1 MTSDPDQVG
10 IGSSFRLGRQVQQ
23 FSIMQVMQV
32 ISFRLCRY
40 SSFRLR
46 RWLQQFSIRFRSFR
60 LVGIVPPLIDFKF
73 IDIQRTKFHVFSA
86 MGGRATDATKR
97 FQRKRLAGIQS
108 TTSITKLAKEKDYL
122 TRDDHTSRASVR
134 IDYQQKLR
142 LEAHLHSALDIQQAT
157 PFQHQRLNNLVCFS
171 AEHIALRTHSGADC
185 ILSE

>member
-46 RWLQQFSIRFRSFR
+46 RWLQQFLIRFRSFR

-86 MGGRATDATKR
+86 MGGERDGRNETIPTKATRRDSINNINYKIGKRKSLPNTRRSHEQGFCQDRLPTKVEIR
-97 FQRKRLAGIQS
+97 SPFTLCLGYTIGH
-108 TTSITKLAKEKDYL
+108 SI
-122 TRDDHTSRASVR
+122 SASE
-134 IDYQQKLR
+134 I
-142 LEAHLHSALDIQQAT
+142 E
-157 PFQHQRLNNLVCFS
+157 
-171 AEHIALRTHSGADC
+171 
-185 ILSE
+185 